1 MCQVTLQNPQ
11 ALIDHMN
18 RNHFNNPG
26 GINIITNLQRVGV
39 ISDNQR
45 QTTTWRSPVQPVR
58 SPLTSRVGKVEVI
71 KCPTCGKSVDKS
83 KYSIH
88 QLSHSQQRKPS
99 KPNVLRNKGVTHQ
112 NMTYY
117 PSKEEKNNDVELVEI
132 CEDNEEASQEGTEME
147 AGDSES
153 QQETEKVNAVRN
165 EIEKLDTLELL
176 DNLVNFLQT

>member
-26 GINIITNLQRVGV
+26 GINIITNLQQSGV

-45 QTTTWRSPVQPVR
+45 QTATRRSPAQLSR

-83 KYSIH
+83 KYAVH
-88 QLSHSQQRKPS
+88 KLSHSQQRKPS
-99 KPNVLRNKGVTHQ
+99 KPDVMRNKGVTLQ
-112 NMTYY
+112 NVTYY
-117 PSKEEKNNDVELVEI
+117 PSKEEKNKDVELVEI
-132 CEDNEEASQEGTEME
+132 CEDNEEASQEATEME
-147 AGDSES
+147 AEDTES
-153 QQETEKVNAVRN
+153 QEETEKVTAVRN